1 MPLTAHPENIPNPD
15 SSLLTTAQLLR
26 ELANQKELVE
36 ATVGPIISRLDAMDR
51 SIDSKIKH
59 LRELHDEKFVS
70 IQKQFTER
78 DVRTDLL
85 ATGTKIAVDAALQAA
100 KEAVGEQNKSSALAI
115 AKSETST
122 TKQIDQ
128 LQTLI
133 QTNNDAIND
142 KINDLKARLD
152 RGEGGKTGVAADR
165 TERHMDGTFA
175 LAVIMAVT
183 GVVSIVVAVGV
194 AMSLH
199 HP

>member
-1 MPLTAHPENIPNPD
+1 MPTTDPPGNIPNPD
-15 SSLLTTAQLLR
+15 PSILTTAQLLR
-26 ELANQKELVE
+26 ELANQKELVD
-36 ATVGPIISRLDAMDR
+36 ATVGPIISRLDVMDR
-51 SIDSKIKH
+51 SIDSKVTH

-70 IQKQFTER
+70 IDKQFDER

-115 AKSETST
+115 AKSETAT

-133 QTNNDAIND
+133 QTNNDATND
-142 KINDLKARLD
+142 KINDIKARLD

-165 TERHMDGTFA
+165 TERHMDGTFV
-175 LAVIMAVT
+175 LAIIMAVT

-194 AMSLH
+194 AVSWH

>member
-1 MPLTAHPENIPNPD
+1 MPPTALPDNIPNPD
-15 SSLLTTAQLLR
+15 PSVLTTAQLLR
-26 ELANQKELVE
+26 ELD
-36 ATVGPIISRLDAMDR
+36 T
-51 SIDSKIKH
+51 
-59 LRELHDEKFVS
+59 LREFLSVSLGRVEDRISYVEGLSAEKFGGV
-70 IQKQFTER
+70 QKQFTER

-183 GVVSIVVAVGV
+183 GVVSIVAAVGV